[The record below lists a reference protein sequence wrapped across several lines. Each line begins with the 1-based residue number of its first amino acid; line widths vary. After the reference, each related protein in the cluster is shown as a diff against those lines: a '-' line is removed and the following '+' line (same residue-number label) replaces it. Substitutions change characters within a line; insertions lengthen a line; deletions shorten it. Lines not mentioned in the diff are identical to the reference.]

1 MSNPDPSDLTNQG
14 DRTEVTAFL
23 RSRRS
28 VPPKLLR
35 PPAPD
40 RAEITRLLEQAA
52 RSPDHGKLEPWRFI
66 VLDKRAM
73 PRLADLA
80 ANRAE
85 QAGLDPEAVA
95 KARAQFDAGICAVV
109 VVASPKPSPK
119 VPQIEQVL
127 SAGAVCLALVNSALA
142 AGWGAGWLTGWAAHD
157 RGFVETGLGLSAHEF
172 VAGIVH
178 MATAPGPVADR
189 PRPDI
194 AALTEWVAQ

>member
-1 MSNPDPSDLTNQG
+1 MADPDTAAPTNQG
-14 DRTEVTAFL
+14 DKAEVSAFL

-28 VPPKLLR
+28 VPPKLLL

-40 RAEITRLLEQAA
+40 REEIAQLLTQAA

-66 VLDKRAM
+66 VLEQGAM
-73 PRLADLA
+73 PRLAALA
-80 ANRAE
+80 AERATAE
-85 QAGLDPEAVA
+85 GLDPDAVA

-109 VVASPKPSPK
+109 VVGAPKASAK
-119 VPQIEQVL
+119 VPQIEQLL
-127 SAGAVCLALVNSALA
+127 STGAVCLALVNSALA

-157 RGFVETGLGLSAHEF
+157 RGFVETGLGLSPHEF

-178 MATAPGPVADR
+178 IATAPGPMADR

-194 AALTEWVAQ
+194 ASLTDWVVR

>member
-1 MSNPDPSDLTNQG
+1 MADPDPTDPTNQG
-14 DRTEVTAFL
+14 DKAEVTAFL

-35 PPAPD
+35 APAPD
-40 RAEITRLLEQAA
+40 RKEIAQLLEQAA

-66 VLDKRAM
+66 VLDQGAM
-73 PRLADLA
+73 PRLAALA
-80 ANRAE
+80 AYRAE
-85 QAGLDPEAVA
+85 QAGLDPEAA
-95 KARAQFDAGICAVV
+95 TKARAQFDAGICAVV
-109 VVASPKPSPK
+109 VVASPKPSAK

-157 RGFVETGLGLSAHEF
+157 RGFVETGLGLSPQEF

-178 MATAPGPVADR
+178 IATAPGPMADR

-194 AALTEWVAQ
+194 SLLTQWVAQ

>member
-1 MSNPDPSDLTNQG
+1 MADPATTDPTNQG
-14 DRTEVTAFL
+14 DPTEVTAFL

-35 PPAPD
+35 PPAPG
-40 RAEITRLLEQAA
+40 REEITRLLDQAA

-66 VLDKRAM
+66 VLDQGAM
-73 PRLADLA
+73 PRLAALA
-80 ANRAE
+80 EERATAE
-85 QAGLDPEAVA
+85 GLDPDAVA
-95 KARAQFDAGICAVV
+95 KARAQFDAGLCAVV
-109 VVASPKPSPK
+109 VVASPKPSAK

-157 RGFVETGLGLSAHEF
+157 RGFVQTGLGLAAQEF

-178 MATAPGPVADR
+178 IATPPGPMADR